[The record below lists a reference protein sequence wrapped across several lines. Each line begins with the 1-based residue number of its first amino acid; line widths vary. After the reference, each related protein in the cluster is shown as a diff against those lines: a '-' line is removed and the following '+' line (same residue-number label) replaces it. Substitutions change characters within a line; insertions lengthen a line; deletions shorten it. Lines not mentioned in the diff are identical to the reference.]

1 MVIWDKDGMEQQAII
16 TFVCGGRN
24 TNMTYRQASLYMKES
39 YVQLGQLE
47 FVNCVVYNKLEVDL
61 IVHVTTEDKN
71 DGSWDSFYEELKC
84 VFGQFKY
91 HMGDFSA
98 EV

>member
-1 MVIWDKDGMEQQAII
+1 LVKWDKGGMEQQAII

-47 FVNCVVYNKLEVDL
+47 FVNCVVYNKLR
-61 IVHVTTEDKN
+61 
-71 DGSWDSFYEELKC
+71 SW
-84 VFGQFKY
+84 
-91 HMGDFSA
+91 
-98 EV
+98 